1 MLPNSIKFKNKNELL
16 NKFREPESGEEND
29 PFDEIEINML
39 ESKKLSSNPGIIPR
53 IKKKSSNGTRNSSA
67 GSAGSNGSARS
78 GDIAISNSSS
88 TRSSSKN
95 NTLNQNRQLKQQKK
109 DHKEI
114 SVTYDNGH
122 RISKTFT
129 ESPKKTRLL
138 NQFKEK
144 NDGND
149 YLDPAEFQLNLDI
162 LSLKLNKKL
171 SDERFSSHRNNHGEN
186 VIDPELLN
194 KRIDSAT
201 FKQNFKLINI
211 IGRGAYAVVHQVK
224 YLKTNEFFA
233 IKQLKIE
240 NEDKIK
246 YLMEEIELMTILNHE
261 NIVNFYG
268 YLRVEDNLN
277 IVLEYCSNGS
287 LRNKFKV
294 DKNGLPEN
302 EIRVYVKQILQ
313 GLKYVHEQGLIHRD
327 VKAAN
332 ILLDSN
338 HIVKLA
344 DFGVATRVID
354 DPNNTKL
361 ETNGSPYWMAPEVI
375 LLQGVFTS
383 SDIWSLGAT
392 IIELSTTRPP
402 FGEFNPMAAC
412 HAIGTHEEI
421 PIPNNLSDNA
431 VDFIEKCF
439 QKSPSIRKSA
449 SELLHHQWFKME
461 NEDFSKSHLINT
473 NERESND
480 SQIRVEE
487 TGNNN
492 LMKFQEKYND
502 DDDDDISGFEDFE
515 LGSSDDPKPLRISN
529 RFRTDTDFDID
540 DSITNQSINNID
552 NKIEIKIKEL
562 VDRINKK
569 NDDNNLEIFNDFNN
583 ILTELNLK
591 DNKIMKNLLK
601 NDFIF
606 TIYLIMNNKAL
617 YHEKLKFNELI
628 IQLVNIIN
636 IIFEIDFIGFK
647 RFVSIGGLDFLLKI
661 FIGQI
666 NKIHIDRG
674 NKEFLTLISN
684 ITNNDELS
692 KELSIINFPTY
703 LIELFL
709 SNENNDGIELVLI
722 NGLYKLFN
730 NESISKKY
738 LINVVGR
745 NNEILEKLSYLILK
759 SLNSISESNNDQ
771 LIEKILNIILQ
782 FEQVNISIK
791 NIIINLRFLNNLL
804 TIFNHDLIK
813 FESKLKILRFINSIS
828 SNSKFIDQL
837 NKLNCLGI
845 LIDETKNLMN
855 DSSIINGN
863 NFNLEN
869 VNDYRLIKSSSFI
882 LPILFN
888 LCYLN
893 NENQINL
900 INYEFIPY
908 LIELNSISKLEII
921 NNEIIKILCEIIN
934 NYNINNNLNYFNNEF
949 NKLNLILF
957 YFDLFNNYKWQINC
971 IDSIIKLI
979 KYDETKE
986 NNSSKQIALRYLLKD
1001 NNQENNNNNE
1011 KDNIKQIIYKSI
1023 IISKNLDQFL
1033 EKLIELIDI
1042 FKNDDIK
1049 FRIFNNR
1056 KLIEYLINK
1065 FNLNK
1070 INNNNNNNIQENV
1083 LILKFFKSLIGLK
1096 ETRSTKSYSKLIK
1109 ELYKIKID
1117 YDNDKSNLSN
1127 KSVVIDQLLIE
1138 MLLSKD

>member
-1 MLPNSIKFKNKNELL
+1 MASNSIKSKSKNELL
-16 NKFREPESGEEND
+16 NKFREPESEEND

-39 ESKKLSSNPGIIPR
+39 ESIKVSLNPGVIRR
-53 IKKKSSNGTRNSSA
+53 IKKKNSSGTRNNSA
-67 GSAGSNGSARS
+67 GSTAISAVS
-78 GDIAISNSSS
+78 GDSAVSNSSS
-88 TRSSSKN
+88 KK
-95 NTLNQNRQLKQQKK
+95 NTLNQNRQLKQQNKN
-109 DHKEI
+109 HKEI
-114 SVTYDNGH
+114 KVINDNAH
-122 RISKTFT
+122 KIQKNNIT

-144 NDGND
+144 NEGDD
-149 YLDPAEFQLNLDI
+149 YSDLGEFQLKLDI
-162 LSLKLNKKL
+162 LSLKLKKKL
-171 SDERFSSHRNNHGEN
+171 SDERFPGHRNNNGDN
-186 VIDPELLN
+186 IIDPQLLN
-194 KRIDSAT
+194 KRIDLAT
-201 FKQNFKLINI
+201 FKQNFKITNF
-211 IGRGAYAVVHQVK
+211 IGRGGYAVVHQVK
-224 YLKTNEFFA
+224 YLKTNKFFA

-277 IVLEYCSNGS
+277 IILEYCSKGS
-287 LRNKFKV
+287 LRNKYMVNK
-294 DKNGLPEN
+294 KGLPEN

-327 VKAAN
+327 IKAAN

-338 HIVKLA
+338 NVVKLA
-344 DFGVATRVID
+344 DFGVATKVID
-354 DPNNTKL
+354 DPANTNI

-392 IIELSTTRPP
+392 IIELLTTRPP
-402 FGEFNPMAAC
+402 FGEFNAMAAC

-449 SELLHHQWFKME
+449 SELMNHQWFKME
-461 NEDFSKSHLINT
+461 NEDFSKINLINNDNNN
-473 NERESND
+473 NEREYND
-480 SQIRVEE
+480 PEIRVEE
-487 TGNNN
+487 TGNSN
-492 LMKFQEKYND
+492 LMKFQEKHNE
-502 DDDDDISGFEDFE
+502 DDIYGFKDFE
-515 LGSSDDPKPLRISN
+515 FESTDDTKPLRLSN
-529 RFRTDTDFDID
+529 RFKTDTDFDID
-540 DSITNQSINNID
+540 DSVTNQSINNID
-552 NKIEIKIKEL
+552 NKLEIKIKEL

-569 NDDNNLEIFNDFNN
+569 NNDNNLEIFKDFDS
-583 ILTELNLK
+583 ISTELNLK
-591 DNKIMKNLLK
+591 DNKIMKNLIK

-617 YHEKLKFNELI
+617 HQEKLRFSKLL
-628 IQLVNIIN
+628 IQLVNIVN
-636 IIFEIDFIGFK
+636 IIFEIDFIGFR
-647 RFVSIGGLDFLLKI
+647 RFVSIGGLEFLLKI
-661 FIGQI
+661 FAGQVKSI
-666 NKIHIDRG
+666 QFERG
-674 NKEFLTLISN
+674 NKEFLTLINN

-692 KELSIINFPTY
+692 KELLVINFPTY

-709 SNENNDGIELVLI
+709 NNENNDGIELVLI
-722 NGLYKLFN
+722 NGLYNLFN

-745 NNEILEKLSYLILK
+745 NNGLLEKLSILILK
-759 SLNSISESNNDQ
+759 ALNSESEGNDQ
-771 LIEKILNIILQ
+771 LIGKILHIILQ
-782 FEQVNISIK
+782 FEQVNIYIK

-804 TIFNHDLIK
+804 IIFNHHLVK
-813 FESKLKILRFINSIS
+813 FESKLTILRFINSIS
-828 SNSKFIDQL
+828 SNSKFTDQL

-845 LIDETKNLMN
+845 FIDETKKLMN

-863 NFNLEN
+863 NFNLDN

-908 LIELNSISKLEII
+908 LIELNSISKLETI

-957 YFDLFNNYKWQINC
+957 YFNLFNNYKWQINC

-986 NNSSKQIALRYLLKD
+986 NTSSQQIALRYLLSD
-1001 NNQENNNNNE
+1001 NQDNNNE
-1011 KDNIKQIIYKSI
+1011 RDNIKQVIYKSI

-1042 FKNDDIK
+1042 LKNDEIK
-1049 FRIFNNR
+1049 FRIFSNKR
-1056 KLIEYLINK
+1056 LIEYLINK

-1138 MLLSKD
+1138 ILLSKD

>member
-1 MLPNSIKFKNKNELL
+1 M
-16 NKFREPESGEEND
+16 R
-29 PFDEIEINML
+29 
-39 ESKKLSSNPGIIPR
+39 
-53 IKKKSSNGTRNSSA
+53 
-67 GSAGSNGSARS
+67 
-78 GDIAISNSSS
+78 
-88 TRSSSKN
+88 
-95 NTLNQNRQLKQQKK
+95 
-109 DHKEI
+109 
-114 SVTYDNGH
+114 
-122 RISKTFT
+122 
-129 ESPKKTRLL
+129 
-138 NQFKEK
+138 
-144 NDGND
+144 
-149 YLDPAEFQLNLDI
+149 
-162 LSLKLNKKL
+162 
-171 SDERFSSHRNNHGEN
+171 
-186 VIDPELLN
+186 
-194 KRIDSAT
+194 
-201 FKQNFKLINI
+201 
-211 IGRGAYAVVHQVK
+211 
-224 YLKTNEFFA
+224 
-233 IKQLKIE
+233 
-240 NEDKIK
+240 
-246 YLMEEIELMTILNHE
+246 
-261 NIVNFYG
+261 
-268 YLRVEDNLN
+268 
-277 IVLEYCSNGS
+277 
-287 LRNKFKV
+287 
-294 DKNGLPEN
+294 
-302 EIRVYVKQILQ
+302 
-313 GLKYVHEQGLIHRD
+313 
-327 VKAAN
+327 
-332 ILLDSN
+332 
-338 HIVKLA
+338 
-344 DFGVATRVID
+344 
-354 DPNNTKL
+354 
-361 ETNGSPYWMAPEVI
+361 
-375 LLQGVFTS
+375 
-383 SDIWSLGAT
+383 
-392 IIELSTTRPP
+392 
-402 FGEFNPMAAC
+402 
-412 HAIGTHEEI
+412 
-421 PIPNNLSDNA
+421 
-431 VDFIEKCF
+431 
-439 QKSPSIRKSA
+439 
-449 SELLHHQWFKME
+449 
-461 NEDFSKSHLINT
+461 
-473 NERESND
+473 
-480 SQIRVEE
+480 
-487 TGNNN
+487 
-492 LMKFQEKYND
+492 
-502 DDDDDISGFEDFE
+502 
-515 LGSSDDPKPLRISN
+515 
-529 RFRTDTDFDID
+529 
-540 DSITNQSINNID
+540 
-552 NKIEIKIKEL
+552 
-562 VDRINKK
+562 
-569 NDDNNLEIFNDFNN
+569 
-583 ILTELNLK
+583 
-591 DNKIMKNLLK
+591 
-601 NDFIF
+601 
-606 TIYLIMNNKAL
+606 
-617 YHEKLKFNELI
+617 
-628 IQLVNIIN
+628 
-636 IIFEIDFIGFK
+636 
-647 RFVSIGGLDFLLKI
+647 
-661 FIGQI
+661 
-666 NKIHIDRG
+666 
-674 NKEFLTLISN
+674 
-684 ITNNDELS
+684 
-692 KELSIINFPTY
+692 
-703 LIELFL
+703 
-709 SNENNDGIELVLI
+709 
-722 NGLYKLFN
+722 
-730 NESISKKY
+730 
-738 LINVVGR
+738 
-745 NNEILEKLSYLILK
+745 